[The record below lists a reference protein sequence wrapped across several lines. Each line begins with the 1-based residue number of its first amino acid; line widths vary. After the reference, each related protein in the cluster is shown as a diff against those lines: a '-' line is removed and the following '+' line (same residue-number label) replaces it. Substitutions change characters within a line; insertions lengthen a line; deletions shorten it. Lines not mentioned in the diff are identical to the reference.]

1 MKSRNRF
8 LTAVLIYIG
17 GITWLMLDRLETL
30 QELNEAVQEF
40 LPDGTIIIGSDG
52 GSELYGVN
60 ASGTYL
66 NLPETMEEEYI
77 RQLIERDLMKPDEV
91 RALPKKECVLY
102 TPYGFYL
109 CRRAYGSAKGKWGTV
124 GGGRLAEISVH
135 RRDGGWYNRGV

>member
-1 MKSRNRF
+1 MCDWTDFKFNEPYEGKEICSVLGIPLPSQYIEFMKRHNGGEGD
-8 LTAVLIYIG
+8 IG

-77 RQLIERDLMKPDEV
+77 AYLGDDLHE
-91 RALPKKECVLY
+91 LPQKIYEL
-102 TPYGFYL
+102 
-109 CRRAYGSAKGKWGTV
+109 W
-124 GGGRLAEISVH
+124 
-135 RRDGGWYNRGV
+135 NNM

>member
-1 MKSRNRF
+1 MCDWTDFKFNEPYEGNEICSVLGIPLPAQYIEFMKRHNGGEGD
-8 LTAVLIYIG
+8 IG

-77 RQLIERDLMKPDEV
+77 AYLGDDLNE
-91 RALPKKECVLY
+91 LPQKIYEL
-102 TPYGFYL
+102 
-109 CRRAYGSAKGKWGTV
+109 W
-124 GGGRLAEISVH
+124 
-135 RRDGGWYNRGV
+135 NNM

>member
-1 MKSRNRF
+1 MCDWTDFKFNEPYEGKVISNILGVPLPAQYIEFMKRHNGGEGD
-8 LTAVLIYIG
+8 IG

-77 RQLIERDLMKPDEV
+77 AYLGDDLNE
-91 RALPKKECVLY
+91 LPQKIYEL
-102 TPYGFYL
+102 
-109 CRRAYGSAKGKWGTV
+109 W
-124 GGGRLAEISVH
+124 
-135 RRDGGWYNRGV
+135 NNM